1 MTLSLE
7 NKQGGKL
14 KRWSLTTALWP
25 RETGATVTCE
35 QRCNIPLG
43 MCCDVCA
50 HTLLFVFQ
58 QCHSWNVTVLC
69 LNVGLCAFQCQRS
82 YSNNVNL
89 RAKWKHCDKRNLVG
103 TTPFF
108 FLLFFLDRI
117 CITLLDAKM
126 NVSHISVKKMQWGC
140 LWMFGWLTHW
150 SGCDTLTLWALSCR
164 RVLLSLLAL
173 THTSHH
179 SPDRCPGA
187 SLVLTQPNPAPGPRA
202 LFWEL
207 KSHNCRA
214 DSDS

>member
-108 FLLFFLDRI
+108 FLLFFFGSYLHYAAR
-117 CITLLDAKM
+117 CQNERFTYQCQENAVRVSV
-126 NVSHISVKKMQWGC
+126 NV
-140 LWMFGWLTHW
+140 WLTNSLIW
-150 SGCDTLTLWALSCR
+150 LWHTNPVGTVLPEGTSVTPCSDSHFTSQPRPLSWG
-164 RVLLSLLAL
+164 LPG
-173 THTSHH
+173 TYTTK
-179 SPDRCPGA
+179 PCPRPP
-187 SLVLTQPNPAPGPRA
+187 SLVLGAQIP
-202 LFWEL
+202 
-207 KSHNCRA
+207 
-214 DSDS
+214 